1 MARET
6 FERELQKLQ
15 DEVLLLGSMS
25 EQAVQEAVVALRHM
39 DKNAA
44 RQIRAGDQK
53 INEKRYQIENST
65 LIAIATQQPMA
76 RDLRLLAA
84 ILEIITELER
94 IGDYAKGIAG
104 IVLVLDEDKVDI
116 PKGDL
121 KRMADKAMDMLH
133 RALGAFLARDAD
145 TARAIT
151 VDDDKIDDL
160 YNRIYRKLLKQ
171 MMADPIRVDD
181 ATRLMWAAHNL
192 ERMGDRVTNICE
204 RIVFV
209 ATGEIKELDHTEDE
223 IDETRSGKIKEHSK
237 VLSGIKP
244 GIKP

>member
-1 MARET
+1 MPREN
-6 FERELQKLQ
+6 FERELQRLQ

-25 EQAVQEAVVALRHM
+25 EQAVLDSVTALREM
-39 DKNAA
+39 DRKAA
-44 RQIRAGDQK
+44 RQIRKGDQL
-53 INEKRYQIENST
+53 INEKRFQIEHDT

-104 IVLVLDEDKVDI
+104 IVLMLDKDDVEI

-121 KRMADKAMDMLH
+121 KRMADLGMDMLH
-133 RALGAFLARDAD
+133 RALEAFLARDAEV
-145 TARAIT
+145 ARAIT
-151 VDDDKIDDL
+151 PEDDKIDDL
-160 YNRIYRKLLKQ
+160 YNKIYRKLLKQ
-171 MMADPIRVDD
+171 MMADPSTVDN
-181 ATRLMWAAHNL
+181 ATRMMWAAHNL

-209 ATGEIKELDHTEDE
+209 VTGEIKELDHTEDE
-223 IDETRSGKIKEHSK
+223 FELPKNKKEA
-237 VLSGIKP
+237 
-244 GIKP
+244 